1 MPRGA
6 GGRAWTQMMGKAV
19 PVRAGYTETNAG
31 FFLSTVL
38 LTQHWPKNMKF
49 KKTLVHQIKR
59 NINKVV
65 SVFTLESPEG
75 EKCRREPDR

>member
-1 MPRGA
+1 MDPDDGEGCA
-6 GGRAWTQMMGKAV
+6 CEGR
-19 PVRAGYTETNAG
+19 
-31 FFLSTVL
+31 VL
-38 LTQHWPKNMKF
+38 LTQHWPKNTKF

-75 EKCRREPDR
+75 EKCRPKPDR